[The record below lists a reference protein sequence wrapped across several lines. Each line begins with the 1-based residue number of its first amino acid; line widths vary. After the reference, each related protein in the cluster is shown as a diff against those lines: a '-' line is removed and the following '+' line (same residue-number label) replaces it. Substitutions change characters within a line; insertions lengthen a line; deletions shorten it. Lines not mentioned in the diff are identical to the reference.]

1 MALGPVEYLV
11 ISFPGNQFNGDIAP
25 AIADLVNR
33 GVVRILDMAFV
44 KKDAEGNIATFEI
57 SDLPETADFAD
68 IDGDADGMFNDDD
81 IAIAASALEPDS
93 SALFVVWED
102 LWANDLALA
111 IRGAG
116 GELVIGE
123 RIARDV
129 AEAAVARVESS
140 STSQEGTS

>member
-1 MALGPVEYLV
+1 M
-11 ISFPGNQFNGDIAP
+11 
-25 AIADLVNR
+25 
-33 GVVRILDMAFV
+33 
-44 KKDAEGNIATFEI
+44 
-57 SDLPETADFAD
+57 
-68 IDGDADGMFNDDD
+68 
-81 IAIAASALEPDS
+81 
-93 SALFVVWED
+93 VWED